1 MENLQ
6 KNLIGLDSFEIE
18 GLDSFQIEEL
28 AHLIISCI
36 SCDLLLMSE
45 TAITDTISVTELLFC
60 PRDWS

>member
-28 AHLIISCI
+28 AHLIISCY
-36 SCDLLLMSE
+36 CDLFLMSE
-45 TAITDTISVTELLFC
+45 TVITDTNSVTELLFC